1 MIYDCF
7 IVFNELDLCEI
18 RFNVLKDV
26 VDKFVVVEGTLTHT
40 GKPKPLY
47 FHENRERFAAFKD
60 KIIHV
65 VVDDFPAPPEGYSER
80 DASWMREDFQR
91 NAMVRGLK
99 DAKPTDLVMIS
110 DVDEI
115 PRPEVIERLKRR
127 PVKGVVALGIEVFC
141 YYLNFKNYT
150 HYEITAPKLLTY
162 ATLID
167 PQTYAGMRPLVN
179 HDPWVNRGPTMTNI
193 RCIRPDR
200 VAKHAGWH
208 FSYLGGAEAIIRKIG
223 SIAIEY
229 ANEKN
234 TNAAWLSEVIEKG
247 EDITG
252 CGGRYFAVP
261 LDGRRYPKY
270 LLENRG
276 KYSALIYEP
285 DADYYRRTRWARK
298 KCFVRGWIRKNG
310 AKLIPRPFKQFLYD
324 KVYCKLVKEPI
335 VM

>member
-26 VDKFVVVEGTLTHT
+26 VDKFVVVEGMLTHT

-47 FHENRERFAAFKD
+47 FNENRERFAAFAD

-65 VVDDFPAPPEGYSER
+65 VVDDFPTPPEGYSER
-80 DASWMREDFQR
+80 DASWMRENFQR
-91 NAMVRGLK
+91 NAVIRGLE
-99 DAKPTDLVMIS
+99 DAKPDDLIVIS
-110 DVDEI
+110 DLDEI
-115 PRPEVIERLKRR
+115 PRPEVIAKAREK
-127 PVKGVVALGIEVFC
+127 KYEGVTALGMEVFC

-150 HYEITAPKLLTY
+150 HFEIATSRLLSY
-162 ATLID
+162 GALID
-167 PQTYAGMRPLVN
+167 PQTYCGRISQANYDKSVN
-179 HDPWVNRGPTMTNI
+179 QGPTATNA
-193 RCIRPDR
+193 RYLAPAR
-200 VAKHAGWH
+200 VLKHAGWH

-223 SIAIEY
+223 AIAIEY

-234 TNAAWLSEVIEKG
+234 TNAAWLKEVIEKG

-261 LDGRRYPKY
+261 LDGRYPKY
-270 LLENRG
+270 LLENRE
-276 KYSALIYEP
+276 KYAALIYEP
-285 DADYYRRTRWARK
+285 DADYYRRTYWLRR
-298 KCFVRGWIRKNG
+298 KCFLRGWIRKNG

-324 KVYCKLVKEPI
+324 HVYCKLVKEPI